1 MSVTSSAVQMLLALA
16 GDPRTGALIALLA
29 VAAVIDWRT
38 LRIPNWLT
46 GGGLAFGLIYNTFA
60 AGAWQDG
67 LSGAAA
73 GMAVGMAVFL
83 PVYVLR
89 VLGAGDVKLMGMVG
103 AFVGFPDILQAV
115 LYSLVVGGFAA
126 VGVALYRRAFGR
138 MTANVVDIVQS
149 MALAVVGGLRPT
161 PALAGRASIGMLP
174 YGVSIAVGTT
184 TWLAARVLGLA

>member
-1 MSVTSSAVQMLLALA
+1 MNVTSNAVQQLLTLA
-16 GDPRTGALIALLA
+16 ADPRTATLVALLT

-46 GGGLAFGLIYNTFA
+46 AGGLTFGLIYNTFA
-60 AGAWQDG
+60 AGSWQQG

-73 GMAVGMAVFL
+73 GMVIGMAVFL

-103 AFVGFPDILQAV
+103 AIVGFPDILQAV

-138 MTANVVDIVQS
+138 MTTNVVDIVQS
-149 MALAVVGGLRPT
+149 MALAVVGGYRPT
-161 PALAGRASIGMLP
+161 PALAGRASIGKLP

-184 TWLAARVLGLA
+184 TWLTARVLGLA